1 MSFCLHVSSS
11 SSFLSLARTFVRTLV
26 CTHTRTRTLLTTR
39 FRWPRFVNYNE
50 VWLIGCPSSLGS
62 FSSATTHTFVCLV
75 LLTFICPFCVH
86 MCLPP
91 FRAGWRSHMP
101 PFGEACVC
109 VCNPWNHRGPVG
121 LFSLLSLCCTAGEC
135 GVIVGPHSTKLPQS
149 RDTESDQLGVPA
161 SFLFLKWHEA
171 KPRTSSCRH
180 ARNAVNLSSRRFVA
194 FNYRNSGPLHLVFS
208 GFGSL
213 RPACR
218 TAFSSVHNIVC
229 QMMR

>member
-1 MSFCLHVSSS
+1 M
-11 SSFLSLARTFVRTLV
+11 R
-26 CTHTRTRTLLTTR
+26 
-39 FRWPRFVNYNE
+39 
-50 VWLIGCPSSLGS
+50 
-62 FSSATTHTFVCLV
+62 
-75 LLTFICPFCVH
+75 
-86 MCLPP
+86 
-91 FRAGWRSHMP
+91 RS
-101 PFGEACVC
+101 VC
-109 VCNPWNHRGPVG
+109 VCNPWNHRDPVG

-213 RPACR
+213 RPACG
-218 TAFSSVHNIVC
+218 TAFSSVHNILSVFGLVPTRDEPAEC
-229 QMMR
+229 LPWTRRTGVRRYLPCPEMYVSAADSSWLML

>member
-1 MSFCLHVSSS
+1 MRFGSSVVPLHWVP
-11 SSFLSLARTFVRTLV
+11 FHRQPHTPLSVL
-26 CTHTRTRTLLTTR
+26 
-39 FRWPRFVNYNE
+39 
-50 VWLIGCPSSLGS
+50 S
-62 FSSATTHTFVCLV
+62 FSLSSVPFACTCAYLLSGQDGGHT
-75 LLTFICPFCVH
+75 
-86 MCLPP
+86 CLPSG
-91 FRAGWRSHMP
+91 RR
-101 PFGEACVC
+101 VC